1 MPSKKGSIAYE
12 NRLARRRAQRAIN
25 RMEKELNSGELSRTE
40 QFQRRGEIAALREA
54 MAETYIGRRG
64 HEIRTEEEAQRAA
77 RSIVE
82 KEYVRIASDTQAQN
96 IQAMQEI
103 GNTYY
108 VDKVTKQHVQNPMSS
123 YSEAEMRTFWRATQD
138 IWDKPNVSRER
149 RFDAIMEYAA
159 KAQGID
165 VSQVNLRE
173 LIDAI
178 IEDKTS
184 NVAEWQRE
192 IEKKNARKASGKD
205 IGQDE
210 TQEFS
215 SEDIVKYVTEKNIN
229 EVLEKYRNR
238 GVIQDETQEE

>member
-64 HEIRTEEEAQRAA
+64 HEIRTPEEAQRAA

-82 KEYVRIASDTQAQN
+82 KEYVKTASDTQAQN

-184 NVAEWQRE
+184 NVAEWKRE

-238 GVIQDETQEE
+238 GVIQDEAQEE

>member
-64 HEIRTEEEAQRAA
+64 HEIRTAEEAQRAA

-96 IQAMQEI
+96 IQVMQEI

-238 GVIQDETQEE
+238 GAIQDETQEE

>member
-25 RMEKELNSGELSRTE
+25 RMQKELDSGSLSRAE
-40 QFQRRGEIAALREA
+40 AFQKRGEISALREA
-54 MAETYIGRRG
+54 MAETYIGQRG
-64 HEIRTEEEAQRAA
+64 HEIRSQAEAQRAA

-82 KEYVRIASDTQAQN
+82 KEYVKRASDTQAQN

-138 IWDKPNVSRER
+138 IWDKPGIARER
-149 RFDAIMEYAA
+149 RFDAIVKFVAD
-159 KAQGID
+159 AQGIAPSD
-165 VSQVNLRE
+165 VNLRE

-178 IEDKTS
+178 ISDKTS
-184 NVAEWQRE
+184 DVDAWQSE
-192 IEKKNARKASGKD
+192 IERESMRKASGRD
-205 IGQDE
+205 VGEDE
-210 TQEFS
+210 MAEFS
-215 SEDIVKYVTEKNIN
+215 SEDIVKYETEKSIN

-238 GVIQDETQEE
+238 GAIQDEAQEE

>member
-25 RMEKELNSGELSRTE
+25 RMQKELDSGSLSRAE
-40 QFQRRGEIAALREA
+40 AFQKRGEISALTEL
-54 MAETYIGRRG
+54 MAETYIGSRG
-64 HEIRTEEEAQRAA
+64 REIRSQAEARKAA

-82 KEYVRIASDTQAQN
+82 KDYVKRASETQAQN

-138 IWDKPNVSRER
+138 IWDKPGVSREK
-149 RFDAIMEYAA
+149 RFDAIINYVAD
-159 KAQGID
+159 AQGIAP
-165 VSQVNLRE
+165 SEVNLRE

-178 IEDKTS
+178 INDKSSDVT
-184 NVAEWQRE
+184 EWQNE
-192 IEKKNARKASGKD
+192 IDRKNARKASGKD
-205 IGQDE
+205 VGEDE
-210 TQEFS
+210 VAEFS
-215 SEDIVKYVTEKNIN
+215 SEDIAKYIAEKNIN

-238 GVIQDETQEE
+238 GAIQDETQEE

>member
-64 HEIRTEEEAQRAA
+64 HEIRTPEEAQRAA

-238 GVIQDETQEE
+238 GVIQDEAQEE